1 VHGLYGC
8 APARCA
14 LEAPREAGALVNLPL
29 MLTDYVVGLL
39 LVVILIALAGALYY
53 LSGCAK
59 PPVKCLPSFELAKWW
74 ARRKGRR

>member
-1 VHGLYGC
+1 VHGLHGY
-8 APARCA
+8 APARRA
-14 LEAPREAGALVNLPL
+14 LEATREAGALV